1 MLREIIDIR
10 IKINLLF
17 LIAAI
22 NGEFAKKKLFRLF
35 FLFNYVKMKHRKFGS
50 FTYLTREWNEMK

>member
-22 NGEFAKKKLFRLF
+22 NGEFAKKKLFRF
-35 FLFNYVKMKHRKFGS
+35 FFV
-50 FTYLTREWNEMK
+50 